1 MAKHPAERLTAHV
14 KSADGVEDAPVS
26 FGLHRDPIEG
36 LKANMN
42 HARQVVRQLTHRI
55 GQVRADVSGCQ
66 SALKINTLL
75 EWAPGV
81 GQVD

>member
-55 GQVRADVSGCQ
+55 GLRWPR
-66 SALKINTLL
+66 KIAVP
-75 EWAPGV
+75 ESRSISKVWPV
-81 GQVD
+81 VYIGQVA

>member
-1 MAKHPAERLTAHV
+1 MAKHPPKGFAICI
-14 KSADGVEDAPVS
+14 KSADSVEDAPVS

-66 SALKINTLL
+66 SAFNIDLQL
-75 EWAPGV
+75 EWAPGWS
-81 GQVD
+81 